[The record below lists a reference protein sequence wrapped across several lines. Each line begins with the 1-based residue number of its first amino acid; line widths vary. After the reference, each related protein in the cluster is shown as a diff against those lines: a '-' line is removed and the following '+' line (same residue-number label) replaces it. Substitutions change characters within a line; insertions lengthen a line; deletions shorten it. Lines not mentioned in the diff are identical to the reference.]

1 MCFSDEKYFT
11 IAQGNKRGWCKP
23 GAVQPYYIDGGRFEA
38 KSMMWLGITLK
49 GLTHKVWFEGTKAV
63 DADTYFQTIRDGFYI
78 ASEDGTRAPLVPILM
93 QDNAPAHGHI
103 KEQFDKIKDIFK
115 PFTLMAWPPR
125 SPDLNPIENLWAW
138 LDKKKRKAQV
148 KFRNVDDMHA
158 WFDSFMRDNME
169 EIMTVVTNNIL
180 SFYGRLKDVI
190 DSKGEIIRY

>member
-1 MCFSDEKYFT
+1 
-11 IAQGNKRGWCKP
+11 
-23 GAVQPYYIDGGRFEA
+23 
-38 KSMMWLGITLK
+38 
-49 GLTHKVWFEGTKAV
+49 
-63 DADTYFQTIRDGFYI
+63 
-78 ASEDGTRAPLVPILM
+78 
-93 QDNAPAHGHI
+93 
-103 KEQFDKIKDIFK
+103 
-115 PFTLMAWPPR
+115 MAWSPR